1 MTSAQS
7 AAPPAAGGTAT
18 APAAVL
24 AELRITGPDRSL
36 LRSRALD
43 LTATVGSHVRRRAGA
58 DPDRPAVVQG
68 DTTLTYAEL
77 DAWADGAAAAL
88 RSSGCAPGERVLVA
102 GGRGPGT
109 LVAFL
114 ALERIGALYVPL
126 DATWSPGRIAEVAA
140 RTGATR
146 VLTHGTWPDPSAF
159 GAAGLTH
166 HELTPPTGPY
176 GTDGAGAD
184 GTATDGTATD
194 GAGTDGAALRRA
206 EPRTSVPADE
216 PRYALYTAEFAG
228 GTEGAVTAH
237 AGMMNH
243 LWGKAADLELH
254 EDDRVA
260 FSAPVVFDTALWQM
274 LAPLLAGA
282 TVVVLT
288 EADTGFPRRLAGALD
303 RSRTTVVELVP
314 ETLRWLLGELERRG
328 AERPCAALRWIIGT
342 GGELAPALAA
352 RTRSVLPR
360 ARLIYANGPVECSDD
375 VLHHVVR
382 EGDMAGADRLPRGR
396 PIANAVISVLL
407 PGPDGT
413 WRHAEPGEQ
422 GELFV
427 RGVPVGPGYLD
438 DPAATARCFLRD
450 ISDGASPTGLAFRTG
465 DLASLREGTVY
476 HHGRV
481 DRRILTDG
489 HEVAPED
496 LELAMERLP
505 GVRRA
510 AVIPRAAVEENGN
523 APSAPRLTAF
533 YTSDGQQSPPDESTA
548 LAGLPGGHLVARPWV
563 RLTAMPLTRKGE
575 IDHRA
580 LDAHR
585 D

>member
-18 APAAVL
+18 APAAVP

-146 VLTHGTWPDPSAF
+146 VLTHGTWPDPSVF

-166 HELTPPTGPY
+166 HELTPPTDPY
-176 GTDGAGAD
+176 GTDGAGVD
-184 GTATDGTATD
+184 GP
-194 GAGTDGAALRRA
+194 RRA

-243 LWGKAADLELH
+243 LWAKAADLELH

-382 EGDMAGADRLPRGR
+382 EGDMAGPDRLPRGR

-533 YTSDGQQSPPDESTA
+533 YTPDGQQSPPDESTA